1 MPYCS
6 RCGVEVNEKAEKCPL
21 CHSPIQKFY
30 EDPAPGREYPVDE
43 LNSAAPRTSPKERRI
58 IAISMTSFGIMIPLL
73 ITLAVDVVDNRRI
86 SWSIY
91 PAIALLTCWLM
102 VLPPLIKTKKSHI
115 IIWSEFLIVSLFLTS
130 LYILG
135 HNSFSI
141 ITIGIPI
148 AFMAAIICDGVVLL
162 SSKSVKKGSNIAS
175 FILMGIGLF
184 CGVTDLYLTFMMEG
198 VFHMGWSLIVMAAL
212 LPVCGMLLH
221 LHYRKKRWKL
231 FSKYFH
237 I

>member
-6 RCGVEVNEKAEKCPL
+6 RCGVEVDKEAEKCPL
-21 CHSPIQKFY
+21 CNSPIQKFY
-30 EDPAPGREYPVDE
+30 EDPTPGREYPEDQ
-43 LNSAAPRTSPKERRI
+43 LSSAAPRLNPKERKI
-58 IAISMTSFGIMIPLL
+58 IAISMTSFGIMTPLL
-73 ITLAVDVVDNRRI
+73 ITLAVDIVSNRRI

-91 PAIALLTCWLM
+91 PATILITCWLM
-102 VLPPLIKTKKSHI
+102 VLPPLIKSYRSHI
-115 IIWSEFLIVSLFLTS
+115 IIWSEFMISCLFLGAMHFLGQTS
-130 LYILG
+130 VRV
-135 HNSFSI
+135 

-148 AFMAAIICDGVVLL
+148 SFMAAVICDIIVIL
-162 SSKSVKKGSNIAS
+162 SCRSSRKGSNLAS

-184 CGVTDLYLTFMMEG
+184 CGFTDLFLSISLKG

-212 LPVCGMLLH
+212 FPVCGMLLH